1 MRKTMLK
8 FLEEM
13 EMESAMEAVSVTTLP
28 LVFAVLVVSSLSFNF
43 GYNISVMNS
52 SEPYAFPGHT
62 TSMWSLAVAAFCVG
76 GPFGAVLAGKWA
88 DKLGRKKTASL
99 TAWFY
104 VVGGLA
110 QTFAPTL
117 SVVIVART
125 IVGLGCGM
133 STVLVPI
140 YLGELAP
147 PRFRGAIGTMA
158 QFSFVFGILFADVVA
173 FRLANETQWRYMFL
187 LISALGVFHLL
198 LNTFLLES
206 PRWLLGRDPSS
217 DDARVIIRKLRG
229 FENDGQV
236 ETEVRQYAG
245 APRKI
250 SRMSITIDDITETT
264 PTAELFADKR
274 VRLQLV
280 SSLVLQVASQLSG
293 INAVFYYSG
302 LFFDG
307 VIDNPLV
314 GTTILGIINVL
325 ATFVA
330 LLLMDRVGRRT
341 LIMYSSAGMF
351 ISCVVVV
358 LALKGCFDKMVA
370 LAAVAAYVTF
380 YELGLGPIPVF
391 IVSEMFDGKYAATAM
406 SVSAQLNWVC
416 NFFVGLLFPY
426 INKSLGPYS
435 FGPFAVSL
443 LLTFLYA
450 WIWLPET
457 QGTTPSELQAKLA
470 KKNAGIK

>member
-1 MRKTMLK
+1 M
-8 FLEEM
+8 
-13 EMESAMEAVSVTTLP
+13 
-28 LVFAVLVVSSLSFNF
+28 
-43 GYNISVMNS
+43 
-52 SEPYAFPGHT
+52 
-62 TSMWSLAVAAFCVG
+62 AAFCVG

-88 DKLGRKKTASL
+88 DAKGRKKTALL

-133 STVLVPI
+133 STVMVPI

-236 ETEVRQYAG
+236 ESEVRQYAG
-245 APRKI
+245 ASRKL
-250 SRMSITIDDITETT
+250 SRLSITVDDITETT
-264 PTAELFADKR
+264 PTAELFADKK

-293 INAVFYYSG
+293 
-302 LFFDG
+302 
-307 VIDNPLV
+307 
-314 GTTILGIINVL
+314 
-325 ATFVA
+325 
-330 LLLMDRVGRRT
+330 
-341 LIMYSSAGMF
+341 
-351 ISCVVVV
+351 
-358 LALKGCFDKMVA
+358 
-370 LAAVAAYVTF
+370 
-380 YELGLGPIPVF
+380 
-391 IVSEMFDGKYAATAM
+391 
-406 SVSAQLNWVC
+406 
-416 NFFVGLLFPY
+416 
-426 INKSLGPYS
+426 
-435 FGPFAVSL
+435 
-443 LLTFLYA
+443 
-450 WIWLPET
+450 
-457 QGTTPSELQAKLA
+457 
-470 KKNAGIK
+470 